1 MELSLEFLSHEN
13 TLVHRDSEAG
23 QGDVSSDFPAMYMAV
38 ASRDYPDYGNGLCC
52 VRFPFK
58 TLCLE
63 KKRSEDLIN

>member
-23 QGDVSSDFPAMYMAV
+23 QGDVSSDFPAVYG
-38 ASRDYPDYGNGLCC
+38 SRKRRLSGNAGLCC
-52 VRFPFK
+52 IRFPFK